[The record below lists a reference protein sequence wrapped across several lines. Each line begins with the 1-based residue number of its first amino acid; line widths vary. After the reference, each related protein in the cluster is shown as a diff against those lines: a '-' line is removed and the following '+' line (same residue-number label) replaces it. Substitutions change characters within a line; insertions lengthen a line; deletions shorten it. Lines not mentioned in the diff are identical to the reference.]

1 MFIKASKL
9 VPMSIG
15 VMFALMFS
23 ITYESWLVSSL
34 NPYTIIVLIIITIVS
49 EAEIV
54 EWEVF
59 GSDATE
65 VIDQEPEVE
74 PTLRLGPV

>member
-54 EWEVF
+54 EWEVSN
-59 GSDATE
+59 SDATE
-65 VIDQEPEVE
+65 VFDEEAEVE
-74 PTLRLGPV
+74 PALRLGSV